1 MQAKEKKQAVLGKR
15 LIQGEKLEDLVRE
28 AGNEHMVL
36 KYDKLKTAIAAYK
49 LDTQKPSETQGCR
62 GLWIQGP
69 PGTGKTH
76 KAREISLSKF

>member
-1 MQAKEKKQAVLGKR
+1 MQAKEKKQSVLGKR

-49 LDTQKPSETQGCR
+49 LDT
-62 GLWIQGP
+62 
-69 PGTGKTH
+69 
-76 KAREISLSKF
+76 